1 LKSFNSKILLFGEY
15 AVINGGQALAMPFN
29 QLSGKLSY
37 SQNND
42 LHPLLIKFAQYL
54 KDSVPQIDGTKF
66 LNELNNGLT
75 FETNIPLGYGA
86 GSSGVLVSC
95 IFDAFKTEDYSNAE
109 SIAIFKKMED
119 YFHGKSSGL
128 DPAVSYF
135 NKSIL
140 VNKLGEFEFTDFD
153 TPDLIMFLLDTGIS
167 RSTQNYVQI
176 FNAKMK
182 EHNFKKSYDSMF
194 QEANEKAIAHFL
206 KQDDL
211 AMYRQFKNI
220 SKFQYDFMSE
230 MIPNSIKVIWLQG
243 LRSNKYYLK
252 LCGAGGGGFL
262 LGITNQFNFEL
273 GNQKLIRLF

>member
-1 LKSFNSKILLFGEY
+1 MKSFNSKILLFGEY

-37 SQNND
+37 SQKND
-42 LHPLLIKFAQYL
+42 LQPLLIKFAKYL
-54 KDSVPQIDGTKF
+54 KESVAQIDGVKF
-66 LNELNNGLT
+66 LNELNNGLG

-95 IFDAFKTEDYSNAE
+95 IFDHFKIKELDKRET
-109 SIAIFKKMED
+109 IAVFKKMED

-140 VNKLGEFEFTDFD
+140 VNHAGEFEFTDFEA
-153 TPDLIMFLLDTGIS
+153 PDLIMFLLDTGIT
-167 RSTQNYVQI
+167 RSTQEFVKI

-182 EHNFKKSYDSMF
+182 QAGF
-194 QEANEKAIAHFL
+194 QEAYKSAFRTSNEKAIGHFL
-206 KQDDL
+206 RQDDL

-220 SKFQYDFMSE
+220 SQFQYEFMNE
-230 MIPNSIKVIWLQG
+230 MIPQRIKVIWQQG
-243 LRSNKYYLK
+243 LSSNKYYLK